1 MSCKTDEEPHSVQV
15 SINVCLLT
23 LLHRPE
29 AMEHQVQKD
38 MQALL
43 ESEHGVNVK
52 LTKITPRPL
61 VMPPA
66 SRLNMVP
73 IRTRMTPRPLV
84 MPPATQP
91 QRI

>member
-23 LLHRPE
+23 LLQRPE

-52 LTKITPRPL
+52 LT
-61 VMPPA
+61 
-66 SRLNMVP
+66 
-73 IRTRMTPRPLV
+73 
-84 MPPATQP
+84 
-91 QRI
+91 